1 VKARERAFSSRSGFT
16 LHTSDTSVA
25 LIAEGPRSRAKPFPI
40 DERQDRL
47 AAVPRERPATPAT
60 RDAFTREVASPSCS
74 PVPVSGRRAPGPAL
88 FRPVALPPTG
98 RPSSLL
104 RAHATSA
111 RRFFLAARGFT
122 CALDPVCVSRYSVRK
137 GSTRRFSGSGDAC
150 RFLQRYDTRA
160 HPSDERSNLHPE
172 RDRDLFRARRAVAHP
187 AGERQPVRRER
198 RPVPAET
205 ARAKAGHEARS
216 PSRSHSRAPESSART
231 FAGPGEPRNETRR
244 SRPTASP
251 APRRATD

>member
-1 VKARERAFSSRSGFT
+1 MPSPVRWRAPHAARCPFPDAVLLDPPCSAPWLCRQR
-16 LHTSDTSVA
+16 D
-25 LIAEGPRSRAKPFPI
+25 GPRRFFAH
-40 DERQDRL
+40 
-47 AAVPRERPATPAT
+47 T
-60 RDAFTREVASPSCS
+60 
-74 PVPVSGRRAPGPAL
+74 
-88 FRPVALPPTG
+88 LPP
-98 RPSSLL
+98 
-104 RAHATSA
+104 RAA
-111 RRFFLAARGFT
+111 FFLAARGFT